1 MWQGLWTPPGSETLG
16 GQEGGDLVGRRAPT
30 GREVEKVYSFVLGH
44 WLSHVL
50 REIPSDAT

>member
-1 MWQGLWTPPGSETLG
+1 MLG
-16 GQEGGDLVGRRAPT
+16 GQEEGDLVGRRAPT

-44 WLSHVL
+44 LLSHVL